1 MQQQSPPKIIE
12 ITISTEMLGRYASY
26 KIQVDQNIICR
37 RFNDFVHFYEALR
50 TNYPGV
56 FVPRLPE
63 KQAMGNLEE
72 DFLRVRRRMLQ
83 YFLNSIFKRKI
94 LWNSPETKQFLNEQN
109 QTWIPINN
117 ESKSLEE
124 KYQTNLPE
132 CSNLEIT
139 LDMKCQFYDF
149 QSFVVKA
156 KPMIENFKKMCNNY
170 VIAKTNFNTEKL
182 IFVNYVLPEFEKN
195 LLFKSDKKFYD
206 KIKPLDLMKNQRYD
220 QARKFQSDQILIDL
234 YILENDIESH
244 LIQFEQIR
252 KWEDKIIKYEDKIRQ
267 SQLDLQQ
274 TINNQ
279 RNAVAK
285 LFFGSKDKEIL
296 RLQNQ
301 IEQYSKTIQ
310 DLKGVINITMG
321 QVCLFEIPDFIK
333 EKEQNLFK
341 LIKLIGQLE
350 MEQIS
355 IIGEYWQNI
364 LDSRLISQIEQ
375 QQAYDSVIIIDQKQ
389 QDQGQQIQV
398 EEKRENQENKSM
410 VIQQEQDQQQSELN

>member
-1 MQQQSPPKIIE
+1 
-12 ITISTEMLGRYASY
+12 MLGRYASY

-109 QTWIPINN
+109 QTLIPINN

-234 YILENDIESH
+234 CILENDIESH

-398 EEKRENQENKSM
+398 EEKSENQENKSM
-410 VIQQEQDQQQSELN
+410 VIQQEQEQQQSELN